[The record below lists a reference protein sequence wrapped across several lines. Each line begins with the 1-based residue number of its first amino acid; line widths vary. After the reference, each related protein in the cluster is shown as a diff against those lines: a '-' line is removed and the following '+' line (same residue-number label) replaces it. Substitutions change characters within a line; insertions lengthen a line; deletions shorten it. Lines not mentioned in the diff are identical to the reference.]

1 MNRFLSI
8 SFFLHLAGFLILASF
23 LHHDKIAKTSESI
36 FVGLIEYKA
45 EDTGQNKKKISKDKN
60 KVVNKTKS
68 PGKRHKKRLLEK
80 EKRTFL
86 SKEQQEEKLVLKNIA
101 KSSKLERD
109 SINSSVSANETSRI
123 NSGKAFELAY
133 PDYKIN
139 PKPKYPLIAR
149 TRGHEGEVLLKVWVL
164 EDGSVGE
171 LKLEKPSGYSVLDE
185 SALNSVRNWI
195 FVPGKRNGIP
205 IRSWVTIPIRFQLT
219 SG

>member
-1 MNRFLSI
+1 M
-8 SFFLHLAGFLILASF
+8 ILASF
-23 LHHDKIAKTSESI
+23 LYQDKIVKTSESI

-45 EDTGQNKKKISKDKN
+45 EDTSRNRKKISKDEK
-60 KVVNKTKS
+60 KVINKTKF
-68 PGKRHKKRLLEK
+68 PGKKYNRRLLEK
-80 EKRTFL
+80 KKRTFS

-101 KSSKLERD
+101 KSSELERD
-109 SINSSVSANETSRI
+109 SINNNISTNETSQI

-149 TRGHEGEVLLKVWVL
+149 KRGHEGEVLLKVWVL

-205 IRSWVTIPIRFQLT
+205 IRSWVTIPIKFQLT